1 MLISTSEGGGGGGG
15 RGRERGGGGE
25 VSSLGYQPYQTR
37 AANQIPLFK
46 FKSRR
51 KMGWG
56 EGEGEVDTGVASRG
70 KGGFKYNRSHIQR
83 NI

>member
-1 MLISTSEGGGGGGG
+1 
-15 RGRERGGGGE
+15 
-25 VSSLGYQPYQTR
+25 
-37 AANQIPLFK
+37 
-46 FKSRR
+46 
-51 KMGWG
+51 MGWG